1 MSANGKGNGGKS
13 KPHKVNKQAKFS
25 RNNPGAY
32 IPAAEWKKL
41 TDEQKEAARKARE
54 KDGIPSRRTNATLE
68 TEEERTLKSLTV
80 RELKELLAQGT
91 DDDDSVPEDSTP
103 RKLVPVTTDYPDHL
117 LQSPPPRPL
126 VTTQRQVAYQN
137 SDRQQSPHDQSN
149 KKRKRGP
156 R

>member
-1 MSANGKGNGGKS
+1 MREDLLFDCGIWNLLHVESCHTHTRS
-13 KPHKVNKQAKFS
+13 LF
-25 RNNPGAY
+25 
-32 IPAAEWKKL
+32 
-41 TDEQKEAARKARE
+41 TEAARKARE
-54 KDGIPSRRTNATLE
+54 KEGIPSRRTNATLE
-68 TEEERTLKSLTV
+68 IEEERTLKSLTV

-91 DDDDSVPEDSTP
+91 DDDDSVPEDSPP

-137 SDRQQSPHDQSN
+137 SDRQQPPHDQSN
-149 KKRKRGP
+149 KKRKKGP